1 LYAAL
6 ATVIGFQAVTFA
18 LFSKIF
24 AISEG
29 LLPEDPRLTRLLRWA
44 TLEMGLGLGA
54 LLLLYGLGGSVYAL
68 GDWGARAFGPLD
80 PFRVFRV
87 IIPAVTALVLGCQ
100 IILSSF
106 FLSVLRLRRR

>member
-1 LYAAL
+1 M
-6 ATVIGFQAVTFA
+6 IGFQAVTFA

-24 AISEG
+24 AVSEG
-29 LLPEDPRLTRLLRWA
+29 LLPEDPRLSRWLRWA
-44 TLEMGLGLGA
+44 NLEIGLVVGA
-54 LLLLYGLGGSVYAL
+54 LLLLFGLAASAYAL
-68 GDWGARAFGPLD
+68 GDWGARAFGALD